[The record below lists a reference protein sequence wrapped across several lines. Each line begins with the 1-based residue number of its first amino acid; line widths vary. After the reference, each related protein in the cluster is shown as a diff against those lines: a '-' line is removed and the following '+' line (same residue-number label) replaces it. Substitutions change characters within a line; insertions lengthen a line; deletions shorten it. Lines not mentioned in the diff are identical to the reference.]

1 MPDDVKPHE
10 ISLAIWD
17 FASPVVVSR
26 QSKIKV
32 GGNCSGG
39 CLLAGQEIEIHNE
52 ADVTVASA
60 KLGAAPWL
68 GTSALYWAELDFV
81 APAAEGTYSWNVSL
95 TASNLELPHARA
107 SSQFSF
113 IAVPPPEH
121 SVTVKVI
128 DKSTETPVD
137 DVQVRLGVYRG
148 CTDESGF
155 ANVEL
160 RKGIYDLV
168 VFKVGY
174 EPLTKPLEVNSDVT
188 VQVEIEVAVEPE
200 QEYWMG

>member
-1 MPDDVKPHE
+1 MPADVKAHE

-17 FASPVVVSR
+17 FASPSVVNR
-26 QSKIKV
+26 RSKIKI

-39 CLLAGQEIEIHNE
+39 CLLADQEIEIHNE
-52 ADVTVASA
+52 AGATVAST
-60 KLGAAPWL
+60 KLGATPL
-68 GTSALYWAELDFV
+68 SGTSALYWAELDFV

-107 SSQFSF
+107 SCQFSF

-128 DKSTETPVD
+128 DKNTETPVD

-148 CTDESGF
+148 CTDVSGL
-155 ANVEL
+155 AKVEL
-160 RKGIYDLV
+160 RKGAYDLV

-174 EPLTKPLEVNSDVT
+174 EPLTKPLEVSSDVA
-188 VQVEIEVAVEPE
+188 VQAEIEVAVEPE